1 MGIYIYICHIFCNNL
16 LFVDLTKLIYSKGVC
31 CTSISTMLIVFDVE
45 GVLLNAEYLPVLA
58 QIMGPEKEKEIWDIT
73 KQGIRGEINWED
85 GLRKRIDALRGISF
99 EEAKRI
105 GANLQIM
112 PGAKELCSALK
123 KAGWKII
130 AVSGGF
136 TIITDR
142 LKEQLSIDR
151 IFSNELI
158 FKDEKLHGL
167 KLSVTSDKAAAVRPT
182 IMEWGIRKEDTV
194 VVVDGANDLK
204 LFSLAGFTVGFCPV
218 DIVKEKADAVIEI
231 RDLTLLL
238 NLLEKKFGKA
248 VLTNTS

>member
-1 MGIYIYICHIFCNNL
+1 
-16 LFVDLTKLIYSKGVC
+16 
-31 CTSISTMLIVFDVE
+31 MLIVFDVE

-58 QIMGPEKEKEIWDIT
+58 QVIGPEKEKEIWDIT

-85 GLRKRIDALRGISF
+85 GLKKRVEALRGISY
-99 EEAKRI
+99 EDAERI
-105 GANLQIM
+105 AFNLEIM
-112 PGAKELCSALK
+112 PGAKEICFALK

-142 LKEQLSIDR
+142 LKDELCIDK
-151 IFSNELI
+151 IFSNELT
-158 FKDEKLHGL
+158 FKDGKLHDL
-167 KLSVTSDKAAAVRPT
+167 KLTVTSDKAAAIKPT
-182 IMEWGIRKEDTV
+182 IMEWGIRKEEIV

-218 DIVKEKADAVIEI
+218 DIVKERADAVIEI
-231 RDLTLLL
+231 HDLTLLL

-248 VLTNTS
+248 VLTNAS

>member
-1 MGIYIYICHIFCNNL
+1 
-16 LFVDLTKLIYSKGVC
+16 
-31 CTSISTMLIVFDVE
+31 MLVIFDVE

-58 QIMGPEKEKEIWDIT
+58 QVMGPRKEKEIWDIT
-73 KQGIRGEINWED
+73 NAGIRGEIEWED
-85 GLRKRIDALRGISF
+85 GLRRRVQALRGISY
-99 EEAKRI
+99 EDAKKI
-105 GANLQIM
+105 GESLPIM

-123 KAGWKII
+123 KADWKMV

-142 LKEQLSIDR
+142 LKQELGIDR
-151 IFSNELI
+151 VFSNELV
-158 FKDEKLHGL
+158 FKDGKLEDVIMH
-167 KLSVTSDKAAAVRPT
+167 VTSDKAAAIRPT
-182 IMEWGIRKEDTV
+182 IIQWGIRKEDTV

-248 VLTNTS
+248 VL